1 MEGRRCV
8 NSKEYENIQAS
19 GVVQVLMFRT
29 LILQVIFIIIINSI
43 LNQTSFGV
51 GVGETLGVCQN
62 NMNN

>member
-29 LILQVIFIIIINSI
+29 LILQVFFIIIINSI

-51 GVGETLGVCQN
+51 GVGETLGVCQK
-62 NMNN
+62 